1 MDYQRVHC
9 CFPLETSKHMRTYS
23 DTKTAVE
30 GFCCFLTLIA
40 VPVLNLRVASAV
52 IYVKK
57 GMYMWKLLQILRY
70 FFLGNY

>member
-1 MDYQRVHC
+1 M
-9 CFPLETSKHMRTYS
+9 P
-23 DTKTAVE
+23 TKTAIE

-52 IYVKK
+52 IYVKRNVHVE
-57 GMYMWKLLQILRY
+57 IVTNTRY